1 MVLVSIVGDFYSS
14 VLPIFYE
21 YKEKITK
28 HIIIHDDFKNDEV
41 HARKIINGT
50 CRFIEKNNLDIKS
63 FVIKLDE
70 DSYKAIRQ
78 VADLLRGHIAD
89 SNELLINVTDGLA
102 NIGIVLSNIF
112 MPEGAKILTYDR
124 YDNEY
129 NVLTSQTMKT
139 YKIETSIPIKDHLFL
154 KDVKILQMQDTSF
167 ADKYETDINILFEKY
182 EADRLLYVNS
192 FENQH
197 ALKNVATGFLYE
209 HYIYNLIKRLNFDD
223 ILLGAKIQDN
233 RTNDIN
239 LVNEYDI
246 LVMKNNHLHMIECK
260 YLKVLDTTALLYKL
274 DSVKESLD
282 EDANIVIATNFDTYD
297 ETQNLANKDIA
308 PTYKRA
314 FAKRIHLRGSPCTN
328 RMTFI
333 KEIDT
338 LFALETQNLD
348 ALQRATHN
356 SIKAPQREK
365 MQREIA
371 NYLQNVLHKKIN
383 FLQQQ
388 EEELLR
394 LLQFKTHTKA
404 TPQIKK
410 MMSNRLFFDF
420 IKLLIKMKT
429 SKQEYVSI
437 YDVYEYYETHLKA
450 K

>member
-14 VLPIFYE
+14 VLPLFYE
-21 YKEKITK
+21 YKDKISQ

-41 HARKIINGT
+41 NAKKIINGT
-50 CRFIEKNNLDIKS
+50 HRYINKHNLAIKS

-70 DSYKAIRQ
+70 DSYEAIQ
-78 VADLLRGHIAD
+78 KVANLLRKHVVH

-129 NVLTSQTMKT
+129 NILTTQSMKT
-139 YKIETSIPIKDHLFL
+139 FQIKTSIPIKDHLFL
-154 KDVKILQMQDTSF
+154 KDIEILNLQDKGF

-192 FENQH
+192 FENQP
-197 ALKNVATGFLYE
+197 ALKNIATGFLYE
-209 HYIYNLIKRLNFDD
+209 YYIYNLIKKLNFDD
-223 ILLGAKIQDN
+223 ILLGVKIQDN
-233 RTNDIN
+233 RTDDIN
-239 LVNEYDI
+239 IVNEYDI

-260 YLKVLDTTALLYKL
+260 YLKILDTTALLYKL

-282 EDANIVIATNFDTYD
+282 EDANILIVTNFDTYN
-297 ETQNLANKDIA
+297 ETQNIA
-308 PTYKRA
+308 KKEISPTYKRA
-314 FAKRIHLRGSPCTN
+314 FAKRIHLRGNPCTN
-328 RMTFI
+328 KMTFI

-338 LFALETQNLD
+338 LFALQTHSLD
-348 ALQRATHN
+348 SLQRTTYH
-356 SIKAPQREK
+356 SIKEPQRKK
-365 MQREIA
+365 MQEEIE
-371 NYLQNVLHKKIN
+371 NYLQKILQKKIN
-383 FLQQQ
+383 FLEQA
-388 EEELLR
+388 ELLR
-394 LLQFKTHTKA
+394 LLQFKTYKKA

-410 MMSNRLFFDF
+410 MMAKKVFEDF
-420 IKLLIKMKT
+420 IKLLLKMKT
-429 SKQEYVSI
+429 SKQEYISI